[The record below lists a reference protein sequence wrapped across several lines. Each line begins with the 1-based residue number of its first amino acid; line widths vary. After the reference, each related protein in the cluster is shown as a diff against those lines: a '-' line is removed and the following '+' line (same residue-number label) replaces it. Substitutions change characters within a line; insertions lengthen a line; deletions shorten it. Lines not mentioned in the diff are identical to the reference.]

1 MSSFQLG
8 IQSGLAVLA
17 MVAQIR
23 SGLWVRNGFPIRGQ
37 LLHYRD
43 FMLRE
48 LCYDQD
54 LFILQTS
61 LIILDPNTVIVSILD
76 RFKLL
81 QFFRGAV
88 VHPIYEGP
96 QLSSMVEE
104 ALYVIITLLTENGSA
119 TKLPLP
125 NAVRREIIHAL
136 AAGPC
141 TYTDLVKRVSERM
154 ADDVCFEHVLRQV
167 ANFRAPEA
175 TTDTGSYE
183 LKDALY
189 DEVNPFYYHYARNRR
204 EEVEAVLKSRLK
216 KKTGEVDPVIVPKP
230 IRIETG
236 PFSIL
241 PSLLE
246 SEVLLQVMFYAI
258 HNILVLT
265 EAAGTTP
272 QSAEAILDQAFYL
285 VMIALVERASVFS
298 HLSALKAFEDGKN
311 LIDIICEMEHAEHFR
326 PYTARVGW
334 ILREMSRFVPEE
346 VQARRKVVTVVES
359 GADSET
365 LKKRAAKAR
374 QEAIMAQMKAQQ
386 ASFAINFEGVDDEED
401 EEMEE
406 TPEELVQYG
415 SCIVCQEDLN
425 DSKPWGT
432 LGLIQPSRLLRKH
445 PDSHSAYLNELMGMQ
460 YSLDRGSQRSPPSTF
475 PSVDLNYYE
484 DVTQFAPNFDGFPAQ
499 YTRFG
504 LHTSMCGH
512 MMHTEC
518 FQVYN
523 GSVRQRHRS
532 HATRN
537 HPENILR
544 KECICPLCKSLGNI
558 ILPISQPSTLPATTV
573 PFPDWIRAVGISIL
587 KSKPDTVMD
596 SLQFRNGTGEFVF
609 WSAQDPNYLVQI
621 RRGENFETFKMLD
634 SVMNAAKVFSQQTRH
649 LRERPEPEP
658 GERGSGIYLPEELI
672 GYTISSIEI
681 AVRGTSAITN
691 VADGLTEAQGRMVRS
706 LLGCLASLAKIEL
719 EGRPDGGK
727 EAVKQA
733 IIKRLLPE
741 WSRTSLT
748 SYSYPLLLRDPFTV
762 LIETAAVAP
771 EMLQH
776 VLVLCYYACL
786 ARTVIGMVYVL
797 NKARSCN
804 SVLITSRS
812 HAEMFGDVR
821 MFFMSVVR
829 HSPVFEHTATLVFEM
844 FGEARIEK
852 LLYAF
857 TLPFL
862 RRAAILCRSVL
873 PNAFTTP
880 SGVGAADDNEYRRLL
895 TLLHIPPLSDLPNQ
909 DTLQNALSGWC
920 AHYGHSHA
928 ASQLN
933 CGVVLDYPAVYRLA
947 RLPIVL
953 DNLFNGREKVMR
965 CARCNTVPTD
975 AAICLIC
982 GTTCCMLSHCCTDP
996 DANGR
1001 GECNMHTREYV
1012 KLYHP
1017 FCALMMPTR
1026 RFQVRWHD
1034 RVVFHRQA
1042 MFVAFPLCQQWDVCA
1057 VTIFGRAWRSRYLDE
1072 VRFACSAS

>member
-1 MSSFQLG
+1 
-8 IQSGLAVLA
+8 

-37 LLHYRD
+37 LWHYRD

-61 LIILDPNTVIVSILD
+61 LIILDPNTVTVSILD

-81 QFFRGAV
+81 EFFRGEV
-88 VHPIYEGP
+88 IHTTYEGP

-104 ALYVIITLLTENGSA
+104 VLYVIITLLTEKGSA

-125 NAVRREIIHAL
+125 VAVRREIIHAL

-175 TTDTGSYE
+175 TSDIGSYE
-183 LKDALY
+183 LKDTLY

-204 EEVEAVLKSRLK
+204 EEVEGILKARLK

-230 IRIETG
+230 IGIETG
-236 PFSIL
+236 PFSVL

-258 HNILVLT
+258 YNILVLT

-272 QSAEAILDQAFYL
+272 PSSEAILDQAFYL

-298 HLSALKAFEDGKN
+298 HLSALKVFEDGKN
-311 LIDIICEMEHAEHFR
+311 VIDIICAMEHAEHFK
-326 PYTARVGW
+326 PYMARVGW
-334 ILREMSRFVPEE
+334 ILGEMSKFVPEE
-346 VQARRKVVTVVES
+346 VQARRKVVPVVES
-359 GADSET
+359 GVDSET

-386 ASFAINFEGVDDEED
+386 ASFAINFEDVDDDED
-401 EEMEE
+401 EDMEE

-432 LGLIQPSRLLRKH
+432 LGLIQPSRFLRKH

-460 YSLDRGSQRSPPSTF
+460 PSLDRGSQQPPPSTF
-475 PSVDLNYYE
+475 PSVDMNHHE

-512 MMHTEC
+512 MMHMEC

-523 GSVRQRHRS
+523 TSVRQRHRS

-544 KECICPLCKSLGNI
+544 KEYICPLCKSLGNVL
-558 ILPISQPSTLPATTV
+558 LPIARPSTLPATTV

-596 SLQFRNGTGEFVF
+596 ALQFRNGTGEFVF
-609 WSAQDPNYLVQI
+609 WSSQDPNYPVQI
-621 RRGENFETFKMLD
+621 RRGDNFDMFKMLD
-634 SVMNAAKVFSQQTRH
+634 SMMNAAKVVSQQTRH
-649 LRERPEPEP
+649 LRERPEPDP
-658 GERGSGIYLPEELI
+658 GERGSGIYLPEELV
-672 GYTISSIEI
+672 GYTIASIEV
-681 AVRGTSAITN
+681 ATRGTGASASTN
-691 VADGLTEAQGRMVRS
+691 VADGLTETQIRMVRS
-706 LLGCLASLAKIEL
+706 LPGCLASLAQIEP
-719 EGRPDGGK
+719 EGRPNGGK

-733 IIKRLLPE
+733 IAKHLPPE
-741 WSRTSLT
+741 WSRTSPM
-748 SYSYPLLLRDPFTV
+748 SYSYPLLLRDPFMV

-771 EMLQH
+771 SMLQH
-776 VLVLCYYACL
+776 ILALCCYACL

-797 NKARSCN
+797 NKARSSN
-804 SVLITSRS
+804 SVRIASRK
-812 HAEMFGDVR
+812 HADVFGDVW

-829 HSPVFEHTATLVFEM
+829 HSPVFEM
-844 FGEARIEK
+844 FGKARIEK
-852 LLYAF
+852 LLYVF

-862 RRAAILCRSVL
+862 QRAVILCRSVL
-873 PNAFTTP
+873 PNAFATP
-880 SGVGAADDNEYRRLL
+880 SLADGAEDNEYRRLSRCC
-895 TLLHIPPLSDLPNQ
+895 ISR
-909 DTLQNALSGWC
+909 
-920 AHYGHSHA
+920 HYRIS
-928 ASQLN
+928 
-933 CGVVLDYPAVYRLA
+933 
-947 RLPIVL
+947 
-953 DNLFNGREKVMR
+953 
-965 CARCNTVPTD
+965 
-975 AAICLIC
+975 
-982 GTTCCMLSHCCTDP
+982 
-996 DANGR
+996 
-1001 GECNMHTREYV
+1001 
-1012 KLYHP
+1012 
-1017 FCALMMPTR
+1017 
-1026 RFQVRWHD
+1026 
-1034 RVVFHRQA
+1034 
-1042 MFVAFPLCQQWDVCA
+1042 
-1057 VTIFGRAWRSRYLDE
+1057 
-1072 VRFACSAS
+1072 